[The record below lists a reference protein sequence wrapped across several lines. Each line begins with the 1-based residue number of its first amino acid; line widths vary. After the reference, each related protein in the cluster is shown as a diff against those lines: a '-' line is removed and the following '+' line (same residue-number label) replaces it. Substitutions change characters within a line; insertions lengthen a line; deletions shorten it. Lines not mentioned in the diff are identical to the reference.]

1 MVMVFLITYI
11 HDIQW
16 SKQKI
21 TNFLQIKW
29 QKHWMDG
36 DVSHF
41 NVMKKSSIIP
51 FWLQILNS
59 WATEQLQ
66 IISTKNYSHRWG
78 AHNACFVAHIQ
89 GAITKL
95 QSKRRKIKV

>member
-1 MVMVFLITYI
+1 MVIVFLITYI
-11 HDIQW
+11 HVHDIQW

-21 TNFLQIKW
+21 IFFLQTKW

-41 NVMKKSSIIP
+41 NFMKKSSIIP
-51 FWLQILNS
+51 FWWQILNN

-66 IISTKNYSHRWG
+66 IISIKNHSH
-78 AHNACFVAHIQ
+78 
-89 GAITKL
+89 L
-95 QSKRRKIKV
+95 